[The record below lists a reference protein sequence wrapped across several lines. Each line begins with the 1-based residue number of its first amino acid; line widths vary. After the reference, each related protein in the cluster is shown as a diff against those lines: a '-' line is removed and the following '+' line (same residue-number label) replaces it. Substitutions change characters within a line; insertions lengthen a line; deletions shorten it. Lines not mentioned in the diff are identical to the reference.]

1 MTLRTRFTLWHTAV
15 LLIAMAVMAVV
26 FHYEF
31 NEDRQAMRSGQ
42 TPLDSPL
49 EETGEFLVYFGLPAI
64 LFLIVGSA
72 WFMRRFLTPVARLT
86 EAAERIH
93 LRHLHERLPVVGSG
107 DELDRLTEVFN
118 AMTARLHESFN
129 QMHEFTLHASHELK
143 TPLTIM
149 RGEIETALRDE
160 QCPEPQREV
169 LAGLLE
175 EAQRLVK
182 IVDSLSLLAK
192 ADSGRHP
199 LNLQPVRFE
208 ELVQD
213 SFADAQVL
221 AQRSG
226 LAVTLTK
233 CDVAVVRGDRHRLRQ
248 MLLNLTDNAIK
259 YNHSRGSVGM
269 SLARDEDHV
278 ELCITNTGPGIPP
291 EQLPRVFDR
300 FFRGDPAH
308 GTEVEGCG
316 LGLTIAQWIVKAHG
330 GEIQIASAANR
341 ETTVTVRLP
350 LADERLAAEPTRS

>member
-1 MTLRTRFTLWHTAV
+1 MTLRTRFTLWHIVV
-15 LLIAMAVMAVV
+15 LLIAIAMMAVV

-31 NEDRQAMRSGQ
+31 NEDRQAMQRGQ
-42 TPLDSPL
+42 TPIDSPL
-49 EETGEFLVYFGLPAI
+49 EETGEFVLYFGLPGM
-64 LFLIVGSA
+64 LLLVVGSA

-93 LRHLHERLPVVGSG
+93 SHHLYERLPMVGSG

-118 AMTARLHESFN
+118 AMTARLHESFS
-129 QMHEFTLHASHELK
+129 QMREFTLHASHELK
-143 TPLTIM
+143 TPLTIL

-160 QCPEPQREV
+160 QCPEPQREL
-169 LAGLLE
+169 LAGWLE

-192 ADSGRHP
+192 ADSGQHP
-199 LNLQPVRFE
+199 LELEPVRFE
-208 ELVQD
+208 ELVRD

-221 AQRSG
+221 AQRAG
-226 LAVTLTK
+226 LAVTLSR
-233 CDVAVVRGDRHRLRQ
+233 CDAVVVRGDRHRLRQ

-259 YNHSRGSVGM
+259 YNRSQGSVDM
-269 SLARDEDHV
+269 SLARDEDRV
-278 ELCITNTGPGIPP
+278 ELRIANTGPGIPP

-308 GTEVEGCG
+308 GSEVEGCG
-316 LGLTIAQWIVKAHG
+316 LGLAITQWIVKAHG

-350 LADERLAAEPTRS
+350 LADARLPVEPTRS